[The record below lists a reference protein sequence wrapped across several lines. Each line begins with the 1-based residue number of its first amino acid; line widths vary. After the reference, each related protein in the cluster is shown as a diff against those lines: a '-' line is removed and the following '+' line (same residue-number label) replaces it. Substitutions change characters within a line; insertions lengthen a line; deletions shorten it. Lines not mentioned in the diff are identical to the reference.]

1 MARDEHDAAAPRS
14 VQVALLTISDTRTL
28 ETDESGQHLERVL
41 TEAGHQVLS
50 RVVVKDDA
58 AQIRA
63 CLLERMG
70 TVQVIISSGGT
81 GIAGRD
87 VTIPVVESLITKPM
101 PGFGELF
108 RMLSYPQVGAA
119 AMLSRAVGGLA
130 GNTLI
135 FALPG
140 SLNAVETAWKG
151 LLESEL
157 PHLVYEV
164 FRQTGNIGVPANT

>member
-41 TEAGHQVLS
+41 TEAGHLVLS

>member
-14 VQVALLTISDTRTL
+14 VRVALLTISDTRTF
-28 ETDESGQHLERVL
+28 ETDESGLWLAQAVVQ
-41 TEAGHQVLS
+41 AGHT
-50 RVVVKDDA
+50 
-58 AQIRA
+58 
-63 CLLERMG
+63 LLERCLVIDDAHEIKETLLETM
-70 TVQVIISSGGT
+70 TYAQVIISSGGT

-108 RMLSYPQVGAA
+108 RMLSYPEVGAA

-140 SLNAVETAWKG
+140 SLNAVQTAWKG

-164 FRQTGNIGVPANT
+164 FRQTGNKSAP

>member
-14 VQVALLTISDTRTL
+14 VRVALLTISDTRTF
-28 ETDESGQHLERVL
+28 ETDESGLWLAQAVVQ
-41 TEAGHQVLS
+41 AGHT
-50 RVVVKDDA
+50 
-58 AQIRA
+58 
-63 CLLERMG
+63 LLERCLVIDDAHEIKARLLETM
-70 TVQVIISSGGT
+70 TYAQVIISSGGT

-108 RMLSYPQVGAA
+108 RMLSYAEVGAA

-140 SLNAVETAWKG
+140 SLNAVQTAWKG

-157 PHLVYEV
+157 PHMVYEV
-164 FRQTGNIGVPANT
+164 FRQTGNSAAS

>member
-1 MARDEHDAAAPRS
+1 MARDEHNAAAPRS

-28 ETDESGQHLERVL
+28 ETDESGQFLERVL
-41 TEAGHQVLS
+41 QEAGHQVLS